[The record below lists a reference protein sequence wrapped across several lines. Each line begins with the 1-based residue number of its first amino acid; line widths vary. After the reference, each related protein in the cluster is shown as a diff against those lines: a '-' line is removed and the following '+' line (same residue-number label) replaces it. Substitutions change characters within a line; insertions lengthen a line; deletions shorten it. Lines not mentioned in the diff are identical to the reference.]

1 MSKIHSKINSIKTIA
16 LIVIGMGIAVV
27 ILQTFLVISA
37 IVSSQSNPEKTID
50 PLIIQQQN
58 IQKAYDLIQS
68 QTVDSN

>member
-16 LIVIGMGIAVV
+16 LAIITIGIVVV
-27 ILQTFLVISA
+27 IVQIFVIIGA
-37 IVSSQSNPEKTID
+37 IITSQAGSEKITNPQA
-50 PLIIQQQN
+50 IQQQN

>member
-16 LIVIGMGIAVV
+16 LAIITIGIVVV
-27 ILQTFLVISA
+27 IVQIFVIIGA
-37 IVSSQSNPEKTID
+37 IITSQAGPKKTTNPQA
-50 PLIIQQQN
+50 IQQQN